1 MATMTEEITIHSTK
15 LTNNNTWYYMNI
27 EIVPQPDITFTDNN
41 TRLEEFNKIKIDP
54 SIWKSLIMKSMNKLY
69 GLIGESIPFEI
80 LSQSTDEK
88 NSIIIKI
95 YKQDFER
102 FSNGLFSF
110 TFSLMDYYGIDI
122 NCYIKIEK
130 SGQFLGLVI

>member
-1 MATMTEEITIHSTK
+1 
-15 LTNNNTWYYMNI
+15 
-27 EIVPQPDITFTDNN
+27 
-41 TRLEEFNKIKIDP
+41 
-54 SIWKSLIMKSMNKLY
+54 MKSMNKLY

-110 TFSLMDYYGIDI
+110 
-122 NCYIKIEK
+122 YIY
-130 SGQFLGLVI
+130 FNGLLWD